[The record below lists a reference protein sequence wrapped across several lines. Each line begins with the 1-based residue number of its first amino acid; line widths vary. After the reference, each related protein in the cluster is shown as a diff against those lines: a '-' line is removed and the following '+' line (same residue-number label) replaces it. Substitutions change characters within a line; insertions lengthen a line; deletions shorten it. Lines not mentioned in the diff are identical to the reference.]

1 MGDRHTMFQYLE
13 GRITDVQPAYIV
25 VDVHGVGYLV
35 RAANPYQYEVGD
47 KLVRVYVHQA
57 ISDTAQVLYGFG
69 SLDEKRLFEKLLAV
83 SGIGAKSALA
93 ILANGDQAAIIRAIQ
108 DNDVKFLTHFPGVG
122 KKTAQQIVLDLK
134 DKLDDLGE
142 VGLFTTE
149 TVADAPT
156 STNPQL
162 ADAIAALTALGYR
175 DRDVAKI
182 EKTLNQEPGKTTDDY
197 LSAGLKLLTN
207 A

>member
-1 MGDRHTMFQYLE
+1 MFQYLE

-47 KLVRVYVHQA
+47 QLVRVYVHQT
-57 ISDTAQVLYGFG
+57 ISDTAQVLYGFAT
-69 SLDEKRLFEKLLAV
+69 LDEKKLFEKLLAV

-122 KKTAQQIVLDLK
+122 KRPRSKLCLILKINWKTWVR
-134 DKLDDLGE
+134 
-142 VGLFTTE
+142 
-149 TVADAPT
+149 
-156 STNPQL
+156 
-162 ADAIAALTALGYR
+162 LGYLPR
-175 DRDVAKI
+175 SVSPKHQPQTIRSWRMPW
-182 EKTLNQEPGKTTDDY
+182 QH
-197 LSAGLKLLTN
+197 
-207 A
+207 